1 MSVND
6 TWNEGFIKLG
16 NKYVD
21 LYMSGKFELEQ
32 LAAIPSHRET
42 LNEVYNV
49 LVRQNKLLPIE
60 SLEPKEKKEL
70 WAACKG
76 YVENLPTAERM
87 KFCKCYWALSC
98 LAQKRVV

>member
-1 MSVND
+1 MAVND

-21 LYMSGKFELEQ
+21 LYMNGKFELEQ

-49 LVRQNKLLPIE
+49 LVRQNKLIPIE
-60 SLEPKEKKEL
+60 GLELKEKNAL
-70 WAACKG
+70 WDACKG
-76 YVENLPTAERM
+76 YIEKLSTPERV

-98 LAQKRVV
+98 LAQKRMT